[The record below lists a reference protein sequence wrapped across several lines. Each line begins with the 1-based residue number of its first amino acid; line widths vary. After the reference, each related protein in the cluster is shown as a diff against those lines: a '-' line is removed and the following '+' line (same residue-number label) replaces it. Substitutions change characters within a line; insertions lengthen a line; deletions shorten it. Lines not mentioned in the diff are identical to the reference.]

1 MIIVFIGGFLFHT
14 IWEAKCQYTIT
25 YFILLIPYSVKGYD
39 CLTNKIINYIKNS
52 IKKRLWILYTKYI
65 TVKYDNIV
73 IRIDGE
79 NMKKLNN
86 KGFEMD
92 NMIAVMIAF
101 ALVLIVLVV
110 LTYVIN
116 PI

>member
-1 MIIVFIGGFLFHT
+1 MR
-14 IWEAKCQYTIT
+14 
-25 YFILLIPYSVKGYD
+25 
-39 CLTNKIINYIKNS
+39 N
-52 IKKRLWILYTKYI
+52 
-65 TVKYDNIV
+65 
-73 IRIDGE
+73 
-79 NMKKLNN
+79 LNN

-101 ALVLIVLVV
+101 AIVLIVLVI

>member
-1 MIIVFIGGFLFHT
+1 M
-14 IWEAKCQYTIT
+14 
-25 YFILLIPYSVKGYD
+25 
-39 CLTNKIINYIKNS
+39 
-52 IKKRLWILYTKYI
+52 
-65 TVKYDNIV
+65 
-73 IRIDGE
+73 
-79 NMKKLNN
+79 KLNN